1 MFGSL
6 DATTTMGKLTE
17 RENLVLKMVVEE
29 HLGSSEPVGSRF
41 IAKAVGLSPAT
52 IRNIMSDLEEM
63 CYISS
68 PHISAGRI
76 PTDEGFRYY
85 VDNCISLTAETMDTA
100 IPVLESLLNLED
112 KSVNT
117 LLQHATKYMA
127 NLTHATCFVAAP
139 KLQEMALQSI
149 KFLPVQGN
157 TILAVIVT
165 KSGYIHNTLFNMDK
179 RIKMSL
185 LDDVAAFLN
194 ENFANR
200 TLLEIRDS
208 LETEIIKGEG
218 VLREMEEALQLVQQG
233 LSGSN
238 IYIDSDGDS
247 SGELIISGRE
257 NMFDQ
262 PEFNNPEKLTA
273 FFTSIAQKYITKH
286 IIDQCIHSDGVQ
298 IFIGNEVI
306 KGLEPDAE
314 VVEFLNEYGVII
326 KGYGG
331 ERQGKNLGFVG
342 VVGPKRMD
350 YAAIVP
356 ILNRTA
362 RLITQALNKE
372 NKEDN
377 NDK

>member
-1 MFGSL
+1 
-6 DATTTMGKLTE
+6 MGKLTE
-17 RENLVLKMVVEE
+17 RQDLVLKMVVEE
-29 HLGSSEPVGSRF
+29 HLSSSEPVGSRF
-41 IAKAVGLSPAT
+41 ISKAMGLSPAT

-68 PHISAGRI
+68 PHISAGRL

-85 VDNCISLTAETMDTA
+85 VDNCISLTSESVGSA
-100 IPVLESLLNLED
+100 IAVLESLLNLED

-117 LLQHATKYMA
+117 LLEHATKQMA

-149 KFLPVQGN
+149 KFLPVQGS
-157 TILAVIVT
+157 TVLAVIVT
-165 KSGYIHNTLFNMDK
+165 KSGYIHNTIFNMDK

-185 LDDVAAFLN
+185 LDDVAGFLN

-208 LETEIIKGEG
+208 LEAEIIKGEG
-218 VLREMEEALQLVQQG
+218 VLHELGEALQLVQQG
-233 LSGSN
+233 LSSSN
-238 IYIDSDGDS
+238 IYIDGDGDS

-257 NMFDQ
+257 NMFSQ

-306 KGLEPDAE
+306 KGLEPKAE
-314 VVEFLNEYGVII
+314 VVEILKEYGVII

-331 ERQGKNLGFVG
+331 DGHGKNLGFVG

-356 ILNRTA
+356 ILNITSQ
-362 RLITQALNKE
+362 LITQALNKE
-372 NKEDN
+372 DN
-377 NDK
+377 NDNNDNNDNKPMEE